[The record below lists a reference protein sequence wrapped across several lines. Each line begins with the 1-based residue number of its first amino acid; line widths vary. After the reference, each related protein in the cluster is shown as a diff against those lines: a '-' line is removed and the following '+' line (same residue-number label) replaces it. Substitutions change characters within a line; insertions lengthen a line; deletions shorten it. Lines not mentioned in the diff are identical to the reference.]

1 MQNIVQDVV
10 SNPVA
15 FFRFMQENRYTV
27 VHQSNLFFRDIEF
40 ALAKWITSKTGKKVE
55 YFSSTEKLAQDV
67 CAELERAGILKKV
80 GGTAYILNC
89 EEFMLPR
96 PEPAPAPAKPAPAA
110 TPEPAP
116 AA

>member
-15 FFRFMQENRYTV
+15 FFRFMQQNRYTV

-55 YFSSTEKLAQDV
+55 YFGSTEKLAQEV
-67 CAELERAGILKKV
+67 CAGLERTGMLKKV

-96 PEPAPAPAKPAPAA
+96 PEPAPAKPAPAV
-110 TPEPAP
+110 AP
-116 AA
+116 AAAPAV